1 MLKHNYL
8 KGIAFIFMLSI
19 GNTAKAQPAWTFD
32 IFGKEKKPEKYEE
45 KLLPS
50 EKTANKKNTLPRR
63 FVANTTSHYNFFF
76 NANNR
81 LNAVVERASI
91 SNKDDYAK
99 LLAFYPYSLDNTASQ
114 KTELDSVIYKAT
126 SGILLHDLRSEWVDN
141 FYLLIGKSY
150 FLKKDFDSAAL
161 TFQFINYNLFPR
173 KKKNDDDNRI
183 VGSNDNGT
191 ATVGAVSIANKE
203 KRNIVSKVFTRPPS
217 RNDALIWLTRT
228 FILQNE
234 LGDAAGLISILQND
248 PNLPKRLQ
256 NDLQEVTSY
265 WFFAQN
271 NYDSAA
277 VHLEK
282 ALSNADTR
290 ADRSRWEFLLAQ
302 MYEMS
307 GKFDDAEKFYAKAS
321 KSTNDP
327 LMDIYARLNSAKM
340 MRSDANP
347 KELDNSIA
355 TLLRMARKDKFDAYK
370 DILYFSAAQ
379 LSLKKG
385 DTTAGIGL
393 FAKSIANN
401 ITASIYRDKSF
412 LQLADIAYAQKRYT
426 DAHSFYDSV
435 NLSTPKLDI
444 DSALVVNRKEI
455 LGRLVPYILS
465 IQREDSVQRIALLS
479 PAERE
484 VYVKKL
490 AKKYR
495 KENGLK
501 EEEFIDNDPIV
512 FANNSNKPVDIFQTS
527 NPSGQQWYFYNASLR
542 SKGFSDFKAKW
553 GKRANI
559 DNWRRKSLSQS
570 QISNTVKNGAPTATP
585 GSVPTDN
592 LDPDAPGTKEETLA
606 AAGAAKAI
614 DFSFDGLMGGLPLT
628 KEKLDTS
635 NILIAKNLLAV
646 AQIFQNELQDY
657 EQAIET
663 YINFEKRFPTDEKL
677 SDVYAGLSFCY
688 LKLGNQAKSD
698 LYKNL
703 VRNKFSSSNAAKL
716 IANPLA
722 LTPNAK
728 SPEVTAIYEKVYNLF
743 LEGKFEE
750 AIVIKQKTDS
760 TYGKNYWSPQLL
772 YIEAVHYIKE
782 RKDSNAIVSLKN
794 IVNLY
799 PKSALKPKA
808 ETLMDVLDRR
818 VIIEKYLTDL
828 QVTRAEEEQII
839 IADDKPIVKVA
850 APIVKPAE
858 VKAIAPP
865 IAKKMTS
872 DSIKAPAVF
881 VNKAFTLQPDQ
892 PHKVVMILDKVD
904 GVYINE
910 AKNAFVRYNKESM
923 ATINVVIAKDTL
935 DATKNLL
942 VFASF
947 ENADAAL
954 KYFDR
959 IKKAAPIEVSWLQAS
974 KYSFIII
981 SENNLQLL
989 KTNKDLK
996 SYKELINLNFGNRF

>member
-8 KGIAFIFMLSI
+8 KGIAFIFMFCVC
-19 GNTAKAQPAWTFD
+19 NTVKAQPAWTFD

-91 SNKDDYAK
+91 SNKDDYSK
-99 LLAFYPYSLDNTASQ
+99 LLAFYPYSLENTSSQ
-114 KTELDSVIYKAT
+114 KSELDSVIYKST
-126 SGILLHDLRSEWVDN
+126 SGILLHDLRSDWVDN

-150 FLKKDFDSAAL
+150 FLRKDFDSAAL

-191 ATVGAVSIANKE
+191 TTVGAVSIANKE
-203 KRNIVSKVFTRPPS
+203 KRNIVNKVLTRPPS

-228 FILQNE
+228 FIQQNE

-265 WFFAQN
+265 WFFVQN
-271 NYDSAA
+271 NYDSSA

-282 ALSNADTR
+282 ALNNADTR

-340 MRSDANP
+340 MRNDANP

-379 LSLKKG
+379 LTIKKG
-385 DTTAGIGL
+385 DTTSGIAL
-393 FAKSIANN
+393 YAKSVANN
-401 ITASIYRDKSF
+401 ATASIYKDKSF
-412 LQLADIAYAQKRYT
+412 LQLANIAYAQKRYT
-426 DAHSFYDSV
+426 DAHSFYDSL
-435 NLSTPKLDI
+435 NLSTPNLDI
-444 DSALVVNRKEI
+444 DSALVADRREI
-455 LGRLVPYILS
+455 LGRLVPYLLA
-465 IQREDSVQRIALLS
+465 IQREDSVQRIALLP

-484 VYVKKL
+484 LFVKKL

-501 EEEFIDNDPIV
+501 DEEFVDNDPIT
-512 FANNSNKPVDIFQTS
+512 FSNSKPVDLFPTAGG
-527 NPSGQQWYFYNASLR
+527 SGQQWYFYNPSLR

-553 GKRANI
+553 GKRANV
-559 DNWRRKSLSQS
+559 DNWRRKSVSQS
-570 QISNTVKNGAPTATP
+570 QINSTVKAGAPVGAP
-585 GSVPTDN
+585 GGVPGGN
-592 LDPDAPGTKEETLA
+592 LDPDAPISKEEAL
-606 AAGAAKAI
+606 AGAVSKTA
-614 DFSFDGLMGGLPLT
+614 DYSFDGLMSGLPLT
-628 KEKLDTS
+628 KEKLDSS
-635 NILIAKNLLAV
+635 NFTIAKNLFNI
-646 AQIFQNELQDY
+646 AQVFQNELQDY
-657 EQAIET
+657 EQAISNYDEFV
-663 YINFEKRFPTDEKL
+663 NRFPQDDKIA
-677 SDVYAGLSFCY
+677 DVYAGLAFCY
-688 LKLGNQAKSD
+688 SKLGNQAKSD

-703 VRNKFSSSNAAKL
+703 VKSKFASSNAAKL
-716 IANPLA
+716 MANPLA
-722 LTPNAK
+722 LTANAK
-728 SPEVTAIYEKVYNLF
+728 SPEVTATYEKVYNLF

-750 AIVIKQKTDS
+750 AIAIKQKTDS
-760 TYGKNYWSPQLL
+760 IYGTNYWSPQLL

-794 IVNLY
+794 IVSLY

-828 QVTRAEEEQII
+828 QVTRVEEEQII
-839 IADDKPIVKVA
+839 IADDKPVVKVV
-850 APIVKPAE
+850 APIVKPTE

-865 IAKKMTS
+865 IAKKMVT

-881 VNKAFTLQPDQ
+881 VNKSFTLQPDQ
-892 PHKVVMILDKVD
+892 QHKVVMILDKVD

-923 ATINVVIAKDTL
+923 ATINVVITKDTL

-942 VFASF
+942 VFTSF

-959 IKKAAPIEVSWLQAS
+959 IKKAAPVEVSWLQAA